1 MSIVSTQILRI
12 VIIKRDVIN
21 IRNVIIIQYDV
32 GTIQFLYILNLN
44 E

>member
-1 MSIVSTQILRI
+1 MSIVLTQILRI

-44 E
+44 K